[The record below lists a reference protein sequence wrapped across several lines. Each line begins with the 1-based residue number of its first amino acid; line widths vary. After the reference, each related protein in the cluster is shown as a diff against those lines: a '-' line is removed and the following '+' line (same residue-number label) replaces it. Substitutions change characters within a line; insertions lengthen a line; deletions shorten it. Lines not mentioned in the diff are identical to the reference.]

1 MNEKQLLNQV
11 NQIFKEVLEI
21 EELSLKGKEHI
32 IDIDG
37 WDSLNHVKIILVIE
51 SEFNIRLKASEVF
64 EIEIIDE
71 LIEAI
76 RSKI

>member
-37 WDSLNHVKIILVIE
+37 WDSLNHVKIILGIE

-76 RSKI
+76 KSKI

>member
-1 MNEKQLLNQV
+1 MNKKQLLNQV

-21 EELSLKGKEHI
+21 EELSLKGKENI

-37 WDSLNHVKIILVIE
+37 WDSLNHVKIILGIE

>member
-1 MNEKQLLNQV
+1 MNEKKLLNKV

-21 EELSLKGKEHI
+21 EELSLKGREHI
-32 IDIDG
+32 VDIDG
-37 WDSLNHVKIILVIE
+37 WDSLNHVKIILAIE

-76 RSKI
+76 KLKI

>member
-37 WDSLNHVKIILVIE
+37 WDSLNHVKIILVIK

>member
-1 MNEKQLLNQV
+1 MNEKQLLNKV
-11 NQIFKEVLEI
+11 NQIFKEILEI
-21 EELSLKGKEHI
+21 EELSLNRKDQI

-37 WDSLNHVKIILVIE
+37 WDSLNHVKIILGIE

-64 EIEIIDE
+64 DIEIIDE

-76 RSKI
+76 KLKI